1 MSVRPFAHEL
11 LQESYEWQSK
21 QISHCVFNQFLKFCF
36 RDALLIGVA
45 IVAVVFVVVN
55 RGVVVAEAVSDRVF
69 FESRLV
75 LEHVPLNDGAHQ
87 SRKCAVLFVLNKLV
101 HILQEG
107 CKTLRVEAVDS
118 RRHEV
123 FLVEQFDEQLPKS
136 LIKDLTLEVV
146 QNLGRRIE

>member
-1 MSVRPFAHEL
+1 M
-11 LQESYEWQSK
+11 
-21 QISHCVFNQFLKFCF
+21 
-36 RDALLIGVA
+36 LIGVA